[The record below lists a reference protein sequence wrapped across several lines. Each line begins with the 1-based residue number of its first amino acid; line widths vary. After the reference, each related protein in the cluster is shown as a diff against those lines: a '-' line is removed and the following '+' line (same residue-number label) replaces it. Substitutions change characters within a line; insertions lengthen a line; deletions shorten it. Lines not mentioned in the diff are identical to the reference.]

1 MEISILCV
9 KILITGFTMLAF
21 AIVVGIAFTSSLG
34 TFFFRDPAVAS
45 LGDVLSM
52 VAIIQDKIIL
62 GKRGSCSEIIKIN
75 GIDAGSKS
83 TAEIEALLTT
93 KQHWLD
99 KMAEQG
105 ANFKIIT
112 LRREYKHKVDSG
124 NVSAL
129 LKDIHE
135 KWMESF
141 EKTYSNSHYI
151 VLTVY
156 PNQRK
161 DIFSF
166 FKKELPE
173 ANTGLLK
180 EQVALTLDGLN
191 SYKPEIINNSGEWSE
206 IMSFLNEL
214 AASKK
219 ENIRSKKRDINDALS
234 HRITF
239 VKNSDLIKYDE
250 NQLAKIISLSKW
262 DKVVSSEMLKE
273 IQSLPGKLE
282 ILQLFKGYGKIKSL
296 IKLNYQR
303 KQKQLPFQNTY
314 IEDEYRLA
322 VEEVEA
328 KRSSLYDYQ
337 LSVIVFAEDL
347 KQLEVLESQ
356 VKRIMM
362 GYGITPST
370 ERQAKEEIYKSQFPG
385 MDKMVRP
392 THPLSC
398 NLSYLFNFDSE
409 PSGLEKCDWGDGPL
423 RPFKTLSGSAYSL
436 QFHVVAD
443 KESVGHSLVVAPTR
457 GGKTTLFQHLIGG
470 ALRHHNLRAFIFDR
484 LNGTRI
490 FTEAIGGHYVDLTD
504 NDVPLNP
511 FVCEGS
517 LTDRQFLKNFL
528 LMLAKCG
535 DDESAKEAAL
545 AVEQI
550 LTVPVEERILK
561 HCYSNIAKKDS
572 PFARGLQKW
581 VSDDTLS
588 PWFNGS
594 QIGQDGKIISFD
606 SLDLNSG
613 RLTAFEMTRI
623 QQNPET
629 AAAVTTYLMHRIR
642 EIGRGAFPHLIFI
655 DETAPMLEDETFS
668 KSVDVLLREHAKL
681 RGAVSLCFQDTKS
694 INSVILNQCQ
704 TWFLFPNHAAN
715 KEQYKMFEL
724 TDFEWEYIKGF
735 NRISKDLKRSVLLK
749 KPGESVILNIDL
761 SSIGNLLQ
769 LYRSGSEPV
778 KIVRELQK
786 QWGVNQWV
794 EKYLSP

>member
-1 MEISILCV
+1 MTSLV
-9 KILITGFTMLAF
+9 MLAF
-21 AIVVGIAFTSSLG
+21 AIVIGMVFSVTLR
-34 TFFFRDPAVAS
+34 TFFFPEPKVAN
-45 LGDVLSM
+45 LGDVLPL
-52 VAIIQDKIIL
+52 VAIIQDKVIL
-62 GKRGSCSEIIKIN
+62 GKRGSCSAIIKIN
-75 GIDAGSKS
+75 GIDSGSKS
-83 TAEIEALLTT
+83 AGEIEALLTT

-124 NVSAL
+124 DVPDL
-129 LKDIHE
+129 LRDIHE
-135 KWMESF
+135 KWMENF
-141 EKTYSNSHYI
+141 EKTYSNTHYI

-161 DIFSF
+161 DVFSF

-173 ANTGLLK
+173 VNTGLLK

-191 SYKPEIINNSGEWSE
+191 SYKPEVMHNDGEWSE
-206 IMSFLNEL
+206 IMAFLNEL
-214 AASKK
+214 ATAKK
-219 ENIRSKKRDINDALS
+219 QSIRPKKYDINDALS
-234 HRITF
+234 HRMTF
-239 VKNSDLIKYDE
+239 LKNSEIIKYDE
-250 NQLAKIISLSKW
+250 TQFAKIISLSKW

-273 IQSLPGKLE
+273 IQALSGKLE
-282 ILQLFKGYGKIKSL
+282 ILQIFKGYGKIKSL
-296 IKLNYQR
+296 MKLNYQR

-328 KRSSLYDYQ
+328 GRSSLYDYQ

-347 KQLEVLESQ
+347 KQLEALESQ

-362 GYGITPST
+362 GYGITPAT
-370 ERQAKEEIYKSQFPG
+370 ERLAKEEVYKSQFPG
-385 MDKMVRP
+385 MDKMIRP

-409 PSGLEKCDWGDGPL
+409 PSGLEKCDWGEGPL
-423 RPFKTLSGSAYSL
+423 RPFKTVSGSAYSL
-436 QFHVVAD
+436 QFHVVED

-470 ALRHHNLRAFIFDR
+470 ALRHPNLRAFIFDR

-490 FTEAIGGHYVDLTD
+490 FTESIGGNYVDLSD
-504 NDVPLNP
+504 NEIPLNP
-511 FVCEGS
+511 FVCKDS
-517 LTDRQFLKNFL
+517 IPNRQFLKNFL
-528 LMLAKCG
+528 LMLAKCN
-535 DDESAKEAAL
+535 DDESANDAAL

-561 HCYSNIAKKDS
+561 HCYANIAKKGS
-572 PFARGLQKW
+572 LFAMGLRKW
-581 VSDDTLS
+581 VLDDTLS

-594 QIGQDGKIISFD
+594 KIGQNGKISAFD
-606 SLDLNSG
+606 ALDLSSN

-623 QQNPET
+623 QQTPET

-655 DETAPMLEDETFS
+655 DETAPMLEDATFS

-681 RGAVSLCFQDTKS
+681 RGAVSLCFQDTTA

-715 KEQYKMFEL
+715 KEQYKMFDL
-724 TDFEWEYIKGF
+724 TDFEWDYIKGF
-735 NRISKDLKRSVLLK
+735 NRISKELKRSVLLK
-749 KPGESVILNIDL
+749 KPQESVILNIDL
-761 SSIGNLLQ
+761 SSLGNLLQ

-794 EKYLSP
+794 DKYLSL